1 MAFKRFFGIN
11 EKKEVAPPPSLE
23 DGIKMLD
30 GRVENIETK
39 IKQIDAEIIKQRN
52 IMTKSSN
59 VGARNQAKQRA
70 MQAMKRKK
78 MYEAQRDQ
86 MMQQSFNME
95 QASFTSQTLQD
106 THLQVQAIRA
116 ANTTMRSQFQ
126 EISIDDIEDIQ
137 DDLQEMLDE
146 ANEIQEIMSRSY
158 EMPYDVDEA
167 DLEQELMGLE
177 LDIGEE
183 EIPSY
188 LRTAEVPSSHPDLA
202 LPTPLLLLPRP
213 VVLRCHSRLH
223 CRCRHWCR
231 RHYRHRRRYRPL
243 CGGHWRRSLCLL

>member
-1 MAFKRFFGIN
+1 
-11 EKKEVAPPPSLE
+11 
-23 DGIKMLD
+23 MLD
-30 GRVENIETK
+30 NRVESLDGK
-39 IKQIDAEIIKQRN
+39 IKQIDQEIIKQRN
-52 IMTKSSN
+52 IMSKSSN
-59 VGARNQAKQRA
+59 IGARNQAKQRA

-86 MMQQSFNME
+86 MMNQSFNME
-95 QASFTSQTLQD
+95 QTQFTSQTIQD
-106 THLQVQAIRA
+106 THLQIKAIKGANA
-116 ANTTMRSQFQ
+116 AMKQQFQ
-126 EISIDDIEDIQ
+126 ELDIGEIEDLQ

-188 LRTAEVPSSHPDLA
+188 LRTAEVPMGAPDLA
-202 LPTPLLLLPRP
+202 LPSVPTGLPAHP
-213 VVLRCHSRLH
+213 QTANL
-223 CRCRHWCR
+223 
-231 RHYRHRRRYRPL
+231 YQ
-243 CGGHWRRSLCLL
+243 